1 MLARVSDKTAS
12 TKSSKSRLARRN
24 VEAQEQEL
32 PNSPEVQ
39 PEVEVTN
46 AEIREAVKTLSNVV
60 TNQVEKRSLTRTG

>member
-1 MLARVSDKTAS
+1 M
-12 TKSSKSRLARRN
+12 RN